1 LSGEYAAQLTH
12 MLNLARFALALTEV
26 GMNERRP
33 QGLTTLVRSAY
44 ALLVALMLAACGG
57 APAAA
62 PTDAP
67 APAANE
73 VAPTS
78 APVEDAAPA
87 GDKPTIKLA
96 ENSWTG
102 SSINV
107 YVAKILIE
115 KELGYPVEIVTID
128 ENAQWAALS
137 SGDLSASLEVWPSGH
152 ADNRKTYIE
161 DQKVI
166 NDIGE
171 LGVVGKIGWFL
182 PKYVVDQH
190 PELATWEGFKD
201 PALAGLFKTAET
213 GDKGQFLAGD
223 PAWVQYD
230 EDIINTLGL
239 ELQIVRA
246 GSEQAVLAAVDSAYS
261 RQEPILFYFW
271 TPHSVLAKY
280 ELTTVELPAYTDE
293 CGAKAG
299 SGTVDCEYP
308 PDNLYKIAWSGLE
321 EQAPEVYSLLS
332 KFNYTNEDQISMIAA
347 VDTDKKSPEEA
358 AQAWID
364 SHEDVWKA
372 WLP

>member
-1 LSGEYAAQLTH
+1 
-12 MLNLARFALALTEV
+12 MIK
-26 GMNERRP
+26 RRP
-33 QGLTTLVRSAY
+33 QGLSTLVRSAY
-44 ALLVALMLAACGG
+44 TLLVVFMLAACGG
-57 APAAA
+57 ATSTPS
-62 PTDAP
+62 TDAP
-67 APAANE
+67 AANDA
-73 VAPTS
+73 APTS
-78 APVEDAAPA
+78 APA

-128 ENAQWAALS
+128 ENAQWAALA

-161 DQKVI
+161 EQKVI

-201 PALAGLFKTAET
+201 PELAGLFKTAET
-213 GDKGQFLAGD
+213 GNKGQFLAGD

-230 EDIINTLGL
+230 EDIINNLGL

-246 GSEQAVLAAVDSAYS
+246 GSEQAVLAALDSAYS

-280 ELTTVELPAYTDE
+280 DLTTVQLPEYTDE

-299 SGTVDCEYP
+299 TGQVDCDYP

-321 EQAPEVYSLLS
+321 SQAPEVYTFLS
-332 KFNYTNEDQISMIAA
+332 KFNYSNEDQISMIAA

-358 AQAWID
+358 AQQWID